1 MNTQEYKLFISEVKK
16 SLSEKKILKYTDNE
30 LFLKSLFS
38 NYSYA
43 RKIAAN
49 IRVKN
54 INNIEENIILLDK
67 KFNENKINI
76 NWALDYDNLNT
87 KIIKYLNNNKIK
99 DINIIETNF
108 TRELGID
115 KSLNEEGFSINGENN
130 DLVIFQPLYL
140 ISNTGSFF
148 LNFSSYS
155 QMNMVLN
162 SKHKLFIIPFSDI
175 IRNQK
180 DIEILLKLYYSN
192 KYNEEFGSYSSIYT
206 PLNDSNIEVY
216 IIDNGRT
223 NLLETREN
231 RKALTCFDC
240 DACKLNCPVYQLIGD
255 KPYNNVFTGPYANV
269 VLPYL
274 ENIDSYKHLSFN
286 CVLCGNC
293 TNVCPLN
300 IPLKSLMISN
310 RNMFYEM
317 KYIGLKYRNKIKRL
331 KNYLISRKKL
341 NSKQWKK
348 TLYFNIFI
356 ERQNKNNRILPV
368 FSKLSLNQII
378 EKENEIQ

>member
-16 SLSEKKILKYTDNE
+16 SLSEKKILKYIDNE

-140 ISNTGSFF
+140 ISNTGSLFF
-148 LNFSSYS
+148 NFSSDS
-155 QMNMVLN
+155 QMNMFLN
-162 SKHKLFIIPFSDI
+162 SKHKIFIIPFSDI
-175 IRNQK
+175 ISNQK
-180 DIEILLKLYYSN
+180 DIEILIKLYYYN
-192 KYNEEFGSYSSIYT
+192 K
-206 PLNDSNIEVY
+206 
-216 IIDNGRT
+216 
-223 NLLETREN
+223 
-231 RKALTCFDC
+231 
-240 DACKLNCPVYQLIGD
+240 
-255 KPYNNVFTGPYANV
+255 
-269 VLPYL
+269 
-274 ENIDSYKHLSFN
+274 
-286 CVLCGNC
+286 
-293 TNVCPLN
+293 
-300 IPLKSLMISN
+300 
-310 RNMFYEM
+310 
-317 KYIGLKYRNKIKRL
+317 
-331 KNYLISRKKL
+331 
-341 NSKQWKK
+341 
-348 TLYFNIFI
+348 
-356 ERQNKNNRILPV
+356 
-368 FSKLSLNQII
+368 
-378 EKENEIQ
+378 